1 MKQVIETTGSELLV
15 VQDSYDGPVSAA
27 GMFARLT
34 DRGAA
39 PGSILLE
46 SGELAPLYAQR
57 SYGLFRPSLC
67 VRGKDD
73 RFEIRAL
80 DDRGRAML
88 PRVRARLPETA
99 TVSRDS
105 ESVLGGTVHSDRA
118 FASFDERLRDNPI
131 IDVLR
136 AVLPQLA
143 GCHEEESA
151 AIGLFGCFAYDFVRQ
166 FEDVPPPREDRLN
179 DPDFLFYFS
188 SRLFVTDHG
197 PRPHLN
203 QRTLL
208 MSVIPREGADA
219 FLAEA
224 ENDLLV
230 MRNALREQEQAPR
243 GTASQGTA
251 SVGSFTSDVSR
262 QTFCEKVDSIK
273 QDIARGRVYQVVYG
287 RMLQANFAGDPFA
300 VYQALK
306 QCNPSPFMF
315 YMRDDRGALLGA
327 SPELAV
333 RVSNHERHKKVEIR
347 PIAGTKPRGIT
358 AGTIDQDL
366 DERFELALKI
376 DPKELAEHTMLI
388 DLARN
393 DIAGVARPGTVRLE
407 KAFQAEKYSH
417 VQHLV
422 SQVSG
427 VLRDGLDAF
436 DAYAATMNMG
446 TLTGAPKPEAM
457 KMISELEQSARGFF
471 GGGIGFVTVSG
482 EMETAIVIRAM
493 RTINDKVYIRAGAG
507 IVADSVPQREWEE
520 TANKAQACIQALRE
534 VSENV

>member
-1 MKQVIETTGSELLV
+1 MNEVIETTGSDFLV
-15 VQDSYDGPVSAA
+15 VQDSYDGPVNAA
-27 GMFARLT
+27 GVFARLT

-57 SYGLFRPSLC
+57 SYGLFQPSLC
-67 VRGKDD
+67 VQGKGE

-88 PRVRARLPETA
+88 PLVRARLPETA
-99 TVSRDS
+99 AVSRES
-105 ESVLGGTVHSDRA
+105 ESGLEGTVHSNRA
-118 FASFDERLRDNPI
+118 SASFEERLRGNPI

-136 AVLPQLA
+136 AVLPQLP
-143 GCHEEESA
+143 GGHEEELT

-179 DPDFLFYFS
+179 DPDFVFYLS
-188 SRLFVTDHG
+188 SRLFVTDH
-197 PRPHLN
+197 LN
-203 QRTLL
+203 QRTSL
-208 MSVIPREGADA
+208 MSLVPRDGAAA
-219 FLAEA
+219 FLGEA
-224 ENDLLV
+224 DDDLRA
-230 MRNALREQEQAPR
+230 MRNALSEQEETPR
-243 GTASQGTA
+243 RTTSAGP
-251 SVGSFTSDVSR
+251 FTSDVSQ

-273 QDIARGRVYQVVYG
+273 QAIAAGRVYQVVYG
-287 RMLQANFAGDPFA
+287 RMLEADFTGDPFA

-315 YMRDDRGALLGA
+315 YMRDDRGTLLGA

-333 RVSNHERHKKVEIR
+333 RVSNDERHKKVEIR

-358 AGTIDQDL
+358 AGTIDPDL

-393 DIAGVARPGTVRLE
+393 DIAGVAKPGTVRLE
-407 KAFQAEKYSH
+407 KAFEAEKYSH

-427 VLRDGLDAF
+427 VLREGLDAF
-436 DAYAATMNMG
+436 DAYVATMNMG

-457 KMISELEQSARGFF
+457 KMIAELEHSARGFF
-471 GGGIGFVTVSG
+471 GGGIGFVTAGG

-493 RTINDKVYIRAGAG
+493 RTINGKVYIRAGAG

-520 TANKAQACIQALRE
+520 TAHKAQACIQALRE

>member
-1 MKQVIETTGSELLV
+1 MKQVIETTGSDFLV
-15 VQDSYDGPVSAA
+15 VQDSYDGPVNAA
-27 GMFARLT
+27 AMFARLT

-67 VRGKDD
+67 VCGKDD

-80 DDRGRAML
+80 DNRGRAML
-88 PRVRARLPETA
+88 PCVRARLPETA
-99 TVSRDS
+99 TVSS
-105 ESVLGGTVHSDRA
+105 ESECGLKGTVHSNRTS
-118 FASFDERLRDNPI
+118 ASFEERLRDNPI

-136 AVLPQLA
+136 AVLPQLT
-143 GCHEEESA
+143 GCHDADSA

-179 DPDFLFYFS
+179 DPDFVFYFS

-203 QRTLL
+203 QRTSL
-208 MSVIPREGADA
+208 MSVVPRDGADR
-219 FLAEA
+219 FLGEA
-224 ENDLLV
+224 EDDLLA
-230 MRNALREQEQAPR
+230 MRNALSEKDERPR
-243 GTASQGTA
+243 RTA
-251 SVGSFTSDVSR
+251 SVGPFTSDVS
-262 QTFCEKVDSIK
+262 QQAFCEQVDSIK
-273 QDIARGRVYQVVYG
+273 QAIAAGRVYQVVYG
-287 RMLQANFAGDPFA
+287 RMLYADFTGDPFA

-333 RVSNHERHKKVEIR
+333 RVSKHQHHQKVEIR
-347 PIAGTKPRGIT
+347 PIAGTKPRGII
-358 AGTIDQDL
+358 AGTIDQHL

-393 DIAGVARPGTVRLE
+393 DIASVSRPGTVRLE
-407 KAFQAEKYSH
+407 KAFEAEKYSH

-427 VLRDGLDAF
+427 VLRHGLDAF
-436 DAYAATMNMG
+436 DAYVATMNMG

-471 GGGIGFVTVSG
+471 GGGIGFLTVGG

-493 RTINDKVYIRAGAG
+493 RTIDEQVYIRAGAG
-507 IVADSVPQREWEE
+507 IVADSAPQREWEE

>member
-1 MKQVIETTGSELLV
+1 MKQVIETTGSDWLV
-15 VQDSYDGPVSAA
+15 VQDSYDGPVNAA

-67 VRGKDD
+67 VLGKDE

-88 PRVRARLPETA
+88 PCVRARLPQA
-99 TVSRDS
+99 AAVSR
-105 ESVLGGTVHSDRA
+105 ESDGGLEGTVNSDRA
-118 FASFDERLRDNPI
+118 FASFEERLRDNPI
-131 IDVLR
+131 VDVLR
-136 AVLPQLA
+136 AVLPQRA

-151 AIGLFGCFAYDFVRQ
+151 AIGLFGCFAYDFVRH
-166 FEDVPPPREDRLN
+166 FEKIPLPREDRLN
-179 DPDFLFYFS
+179 DPDFIFYFS
-188 SRLFVTDHG
+188 SRLFVTDH
-197 PRPHLN
+197 LN
-203 QRTLL
+203 QRTSF
-208 MSVIPREGADA
+208 MSVVPRDGADA
-219 FLAEA
+219 FLGEA
-224 ENDLLV
+224 QNDLLA
-230 MRNALREQEQAPR
+230 MRNAVSEQEETPR
-243 GTASQGTA
+243 RTA
-251 SVGSFTSDVSR
+251 SVGPFTSDVSR
-262 QTFCEKVDSIK
+262 QAFCEKVDSIK
-273 QDIARGRVYQVVYG
+273 QAIAAGRVYQVVYG
-287 RMLQANFAGDPFA
+287 RMLQADFTGDPFA

-315 YMRDDRGALLGA
+315 YMRDERGALLGA

-333 RVSNHERHKKVEIR
+333 RVSNHKRQKKVEIR
-347 PIAGTKPRGIT
+347 PIAGTKPRGII
-358 AGTIDQDL
+358 AGAIDPDL

-393 DIAGVARPGTVRLE
+393 DIAGVAKPGTVRLE
-407 KAFQAEKYSH
+407 QAFEAEKFSH

-436 DAYAATMNMG
+436 DAYVATMNMG

-471 GGGIGFVTVSG
+471 GGGVGFVTVGG

-493 RTINDKVYIRAGAG
+493 RTTNSKVYIRAGAG
-507 IVADSVPQREWEE
+507 IVADSVPQREWDE